1 MSLENY
7 IKLSGNETE
16 VARMRGNAYTTSSN
30 PLVRIIMFFVK
41 ITKVHKNQI
50 SDISRISGKWET
62 QISNVSWMGEHRKSS
77 ISNISSIIENNVDS
91 SFQYFQDRNK

>member
-41 ITKVHKNQI
+41 IILFLIGSIRKVVVVVTSERVIVVENQKFLWFF
-50 SDISRISGKWET
+50 DSGIT
-62 QISNVSWMGEHRKSS
+62 VNTFYPRG
-77 ISNISSIIENNVDS
+77 IIINGYAMQRS
-91 SFQYFQDRNK
+91 